1 MYVTGNMVML
11 GLNLISFLSFFLFVP
26 YAITLL
32 VDNAL
37 RHAFESSDAANDLNL
52 TLQVDCVAFWPVFNV
67 IELPLQ

>member
-1 MYVTGNMVML
+1 M
-11 GLNLISFLSFFLFVP
+11 P

-37 RHAFESSDAANDLNL
+37 RYVFERSDAANDLNS